1 MISKKILHPNIA
13 AISKSLVSVDKHNL
27 HLKVCKIHPLETKV
41 EHNIRIVKNLMNKKK
56 IIYNRLL
63 ERITLLS

>member
-1 MISKKILHPNIA
+1 MISKKLFHQNIA
-13 AISKSLVSVDKHNL
+13 ALSKSLVLVDKHNL
-27 HLKVCKIHPLETKV
+27 HLKVCKIHPSETKV